1 MGKLVIS
8 GLLVAAA
15 SYELDLC
22 FLPQLKA
29 ARSYNHLNNGSRV
42 SFISFL
48 TATPV
53 LLSNLH
59 PVPSISSSHP
69 VLFLRPLHRPH
80 PRIPLPLTIM
90 HGSNAVTTQDSR
102 STFQVR
108 SAVRWQVI
116 QTLGFSHFLMGK
128 RCW

>member
-1 MGKLVIS
+1 MGKRAIS
-8 GLLVAAA
+8 GMLMAAA
-15 SYELDLC
+15 SYELDVC
-22 FLPQLKA
+22 FLPQLEA

-42 SFISFL
+42 SFIFFL
-48 TATPV
+48 TATRV
-53 LLSNLH
+53 LLSSLH
-59 PVPSISSSHP
+59 PVPSTSSSYP
-69 VLFLRPLHRPH
+69 VLFLRPLHRPR

-90 HGSNAVTTQDSR
+90 HGSIAVTSQDSR

-116 QTLGFSHFLMGK
+116 QTLGFSYSLMGK